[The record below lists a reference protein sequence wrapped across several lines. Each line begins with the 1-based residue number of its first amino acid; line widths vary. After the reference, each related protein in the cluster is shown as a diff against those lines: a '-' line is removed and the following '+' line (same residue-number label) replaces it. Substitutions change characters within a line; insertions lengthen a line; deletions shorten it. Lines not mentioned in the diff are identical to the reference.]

1 MPGTSRQG
9 SPSAHFRAGVLASL
23 VAEAVFVIMVAGIAW
38 LRGMDPWRVFRM
50 PASFVV
56 GPEAVQPSGF
66 VPGDILLGSVL
77 HVLLSILVGLLY
89 AFLLPRLGLSP
100 LGGGLLAGLLLYL
113 FGFLLLPLVFRDWLD
128 PFWLP
133 PVGRAIQLVAHI
145 VYGAVLGASFRS
157 LVQA

>member
-1 MPGTSRQG
+1 MPGASRQG
-9 SPSAHFRAGVLASL
+9 FPSAHFRAGVLAAL
-23 VAEAVFVIMVAGIAW
+23 AAEAVFVIMVAGSAW
-38 LRGMDPWRVFRM
+38 LRGIGPWRVFRM

-66 VPGDILLGSVL
+66 APGDILLSAL

-100 LGGGLLAGLLLYL
+100 LAGGLLAGLLLYL
-113 FGFLLLPLVFRDWLD
+113 LGFWPLPLVLKDWLA

-133 PVGRAIQLVAHI
+133 PVGRALQLVAHI
-145 VYGAVLGASFRS
+145 VYGAALGASFRR